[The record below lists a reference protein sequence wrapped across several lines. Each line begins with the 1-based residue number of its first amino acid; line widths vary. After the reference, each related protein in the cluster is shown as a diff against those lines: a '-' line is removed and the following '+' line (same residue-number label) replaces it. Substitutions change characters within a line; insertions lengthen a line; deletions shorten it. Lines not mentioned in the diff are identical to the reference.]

1 MWFGWW
7 GSTPLNINFLPRV
20 AKPGTGT
27 SETGEPSIL
36 LELGWGGGDVDE
48 VGDAGAAV
56 ALGVGVMG
64 FGVSGGGS
72 LVGEGGTTCAVVGF
86 VTPDVGVRVWL

>member
-7 GSTPLNINFLPRV
+7 GSTPLSINFLPRV

-36 LELGWGGGDVDE
+36 LELGWGGDDVDE

-56 ALGVGVMG
+56 ALGVMG
-64 FGVSGGGS
+64 LWVSGGGS
-72 LVGEGGTTCAVVGF
+72 LVGEGGTACF
-86 VTPDVGVRVWL
+86 VTPDVGVMVWL